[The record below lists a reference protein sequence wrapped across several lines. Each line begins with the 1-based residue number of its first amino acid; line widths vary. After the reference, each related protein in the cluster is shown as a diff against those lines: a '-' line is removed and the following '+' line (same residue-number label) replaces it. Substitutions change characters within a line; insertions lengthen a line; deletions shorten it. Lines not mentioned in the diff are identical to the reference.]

1 MYSRAFLVAVSRDR
15 EAAAHAVRWRA
26 EAGNARPWQRRSRQ
40 AAERRA
46 IEAEDRAIAAG
57 IDWDRLPRP
66 AGGLHAP
73 DRSSRQRLGRR
84 LPPPDSPVPASG
96 RTLFRRH
103 PSRSGTGPP
112 RADVVPPQG
121 GGVASLAGQ
130 PVPGEVSGAG
140 ALQWLR
146 SGAAAAHTHADGA
159 AWFQAT
165 DGSLWHRD
173 ARGAHFAL
181 AADGAGLLPVS
192 DEGLLYARDAA
203 GTWHT
208 SLADG
213 TPLTLNDDGQLVGHG
228 DDGSLR
234 ILADDGLFYLV
245 TPAAMY
251 PIAENG
257 EVLADAGIT
266 FDGRAVIPDDVGGF
280 DGGADV
286 VGELWS

>member
-15 EAAAHAVRWRA
+15 EAAALAVRWRA
-26 EAGNARPWQRRSRQ
+26 EAGDARLWQRRRRQ
-40 AAERRA
+40 EAERRA
-46 IEAEDRAIAAG
+46 LEAEDRAIAAG
-57 IDWDRLPRP
+57 VDWDRLPRP
-66 AGGLHAP
+66 SAGLRAP

-84 LPPPDSPVPASG
+84 LPPPESPVPMSW
-96 RTLFRRH
+96 RTLFRRQ
-103 PSRSGTGPP
+103 PSRNGTGPP

-130 PVPGEVSGAG
+130 PVPGEVSGAA

-146 SGAAAAHTHADGA
+146 AGPAPAHRQADGG

-173 ARGAHFAL
+173 ARGGHFAL
-181 AADGAGLLPVS
+181 AVDGASLLPVS
-192 DEGLLYARDAA
+192 DEGLLYAPDDA

-213 TPLTLNDDGQLVGHG
+213 TPLTLNDDGQLVSLG

-234 ILADDGLFYLV
+234 LLADDGLFYLV
-245 TPAAMY
+245 TPVAMY

-257 EVLADAGIT
+257 EVLTDAGIS
-266 FDGRAVIPDDVGGF
+266 FDGLAIPPDDAGGF
-280 DGGADV
+280 DGEADV
-286 VGELWS
+286 AGELWS